1 MKGCLFLPTWFSFH
15 PLDHMNALRRN
26 HAAKSALCV
35 LVLFALSFAAAAE
48 RHSDLFYT
56 VLLSPFSITGLPGYP
71 SYAVY
76 FGCALLYLLLL
87 TVLAASTRHRM
98 AQIAGWILWLLHFA
112 GVLWLLYWSDWHP
125 FTRRISPGIL
135 LTLLFA
141 GFYLYWTYA
150 IISPIWRT
158 SGEA

>member
-1 MKGCLFLPTWFSFH
+1 MK
-15 PLDHMNALRRN
+15 PLRTNN
-26 HAAKSALCV
+26 AAKSALCV
-35 LVLFALSFAAAAE
+35 LLLFALSFAAAAE
-48 RHSDLFYT
+48 RHSDLFYN

-76 FGCALLYLLLL
+76 FGCALLFMLSL
-87 TVLAASTRHRM
+87 TVLAASTKHRT

-125 FTRRISPGIL
+125 FTTRLSSGIL

-150 IISPIWRT
+150 IISPIWRRT
-158 SGEA
+158 REAS